1 MPETEI
7 DYSAIVDLLEDILG
21 EPHMHNDYRCQISFD
36 CPVCSYE
43 LKGLD
48 EGDGKGNLEINYRF
62 GVYKCWACGETH
74 DTHGGLYK
82 LIKKYGRPKHTKRY
96 ELLRPDDIGE
106 LKIVTKVARLPN
118 EYIPLKDA
126 SMGLKLTHYYK
137 QAMNY
142 LRGRNITDEMIEKYR
157 IGFAYTGLY
166 ASRIIIPSYGHDLM
180 LNYFIA
186 RSYAPNTKLK
196 YKNPDVRKEDLIFNE
211 HLLDWT
217 KPIYIVEGAFDSI
230 FVPNSI
236 PLLGKFVSEFVFNKI
251 YDNATQITVLLDGDA
266 WEDAQRVYH
275 KLNGGRLFGKV
286 WIVKLDNDKDIADL
300 QGKLENYKPFQL
312 K

>member
-1 MPETEI
+1 
-7 DYSAIVDLLEDILG
+7 
-21 EPHMHNDYRCQISFD
+21 
-36 CPVCSYE
+36 
-43 LKGLD
+43 
-48 EGDGKGNLEINYRF
+48 
-62 GVYKCWACGETH
+62 
-74 DTHGGLYK
+74 
-82 LIKKYGRPKHTKRY
+82 
-96 ELLRPDDIGE
+96 
-106 LKIVTKVARLPN
+106 LPN